1 MDAFKTFTYTT
12 KITMLLLF
20 VVFAGGIGANADDS
34 LNKFDDPSEKRG
46 LFRFVWNISLQPFSV
61 MASGTGLLA
70 DA

>member
-1 MDAFKTFTYTT
+1 MPKP
-12 KITMLLLF
+12 
-20 VVFAGGIGANADDS
+20 
-34 LNKFDDPSEKRG
+34 PSELPDHQVTPNPKLKKRVMG